1 VSDVGGDWLILP
13 VQEIAEGGRHTRWHH
28 ESDVLRVI
36 APSTDA
42 KRNMKAVL
50 LGVTEFPPGDISADI
65 KCRLNPVNAMVTT
78 ASSPA
83 QRERPAGVWR
93 RRILFRA

>member
-1 VSDVGGDWLILP
+1 MAQAHVATADTHRRLP
-13 VQEIAEGGRHTRWHH
+13 PAGKGAGEA
-28 ESDVLRVI
+28 
-36 APSTDA
+36 TDA

>member
-1 VSDVGGDWLILP
+1 
-13 VQEIAEGGRHTRWHH
+13 
-28 ESDVLRVI
+28 
-36 APSTDA
+36 
-42 KRNMKAVL
+42 MKAVL

-65 KCRLNPVNAMVTT
+65 KRRLNPVNAMVTT